1 MVATKPAARP
11 HQPAFLISLRIRHP
25 SIDPRAISQELSI
38 DAEHAFMAGEP
49 RESASGIASASVHAE
64 SCWLATLNPSAWLT
78 RNLSNSIALCTTH
91 LAARSEFLQ
100 KLHREGAQMVMRVA
114 LSPLAMEDFSLSP
127 QTTGALGKLGI
138 TVEFDF
144 ADPD

>member
-1 MVATKPAARP
+1 
-11 HQPAFLISLRIRHP
+11 
-25 SIDPRAISQELSI
+25 
-38 DAEHAFMAGEP
+38 MAGEP
-49 RESASGIASASVHAE
+49 RESASGIASASLHAE
-64 SCWLATLNPSAWLT
+64 SCWLATLNPTAWPASAILGPRAPRAHEWLT
-78 RNLSNSIALCTTH
+78 RNLGNSLALCTAH
-91 LAARSEFLQ
+91 LASRAEFLQ

-127 QTTGALGKLGI
+127 QTTGSLGKLGI